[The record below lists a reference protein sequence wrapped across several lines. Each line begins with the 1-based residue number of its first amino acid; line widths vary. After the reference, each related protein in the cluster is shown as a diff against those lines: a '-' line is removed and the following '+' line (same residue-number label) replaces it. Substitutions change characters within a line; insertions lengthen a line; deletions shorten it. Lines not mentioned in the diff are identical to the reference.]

1 MHHILLFFNK
11 METFV
16 VSFFVVIII
25 VSVLLI
31 IRNFKVY
38 AFQIYLNDCGYN
50 ICMKY
55 LDSVKHFDE
64 KALNEHKLLREMWD
78 EIANIPYEKML
89 FSFKPLKPEYWL
101 NEKQLDFL
109 RINKFD

>member
-1 MHHILLFFNK
+1 

-16 VSFFVVIII
+16 VSVIVV
-25 VSVLLI
+25 VSVWIL
-31 IRNFKVY
+31 IRNIKVY
-38 AFQIYLNDCGYN
+38 NFQLYLNQHSYD
-50 ICMKY
+50 ICTKY
-55 LDSVKHFDE
+55 LNSVERFDE
-64 KALNEHKLLREMWD
+64 KAQNEFEFLKDTWD
-78 EIANIPYEKML
+78 SITDISYEKML

>member
-1 MHHILLFFNK
+1 

-16 VSFFVVIII
+16 VLSFVVITI
-25 VSVLLI
+25 VGAWLL
-31 IRNFKVY
+31 IRNFKVFE
-38 AFQIYLNDCGYN
+38 FQLYLNELGYN
-50 ICMKY
+50 ICKKH
-55 LDSVKHFDE
+55 LDSVEHFDE
-64 KALNEHKLLREMWD
+64 KAWNEHELLEDMWD
-78 EIANIPYEKML
+78 EITDISYAKML

>member
-1 MHHILLFFNK
+1 

-16 VSFFVVIII
+16 GSFLVVFGVILLFVGAW
-25 VSVLLI
+25 LLI
-31 IRNFKVY
+31 RNYNVFI
-38 AFQIYLNDCGYN
+38 FQLYLVEQGYN
-50 ICMKY
+50 ICKKH
-55 LDSVKHFDE
+55 LDSVEHFDE
-64 KALNEHKLLREMWD
+64 KEWDKHQLLRNMWN
-78 EIANIPYEKML
+78 EIADISYAKML

>member
-1 MHHILLFFNK
+1 

-16 VSFFVVIII
+16 GSFLVVFGVILLFVGAW
-25 VSVLLI
+25 LL
-31 IRNFKVY
+31 IRNFKVFK
-38 AFQIYLNDCGYN
+38 FQIYLNEQGYN
-50 ICMKY
+50 ICKKH
-55 LDSVKHFDE
+55 LDSVEHFDE
-64 KALNEHKLLREMWD
+64 KAWNEHELLENIWREITD
-78 EIANIPYEKML
+78 ISYAKML